1 MINNTFKP
9 AIAKVGGPW
18 DGANPKTWPGV
29 GGTPGTTNYYDY
41 NTGPSLPDPESTPL
55 THYNSETP
63 KTGMSGGRKR
73 KGKTTKRKSKTTK
86 RKSKTTKRKSKTTKR
101 KSKTTKRKSKTTKRK
116 SKTTKRKSKTT
127 KRKSKTTKRKSKT
140 TKRKSK
146 TTKRKSK
153 TTKRKSKT
161 TKRKSKT
168 TKRGGGSHGNTIV
181 PQPVVNLG
189 RTVTY
194 QGKNLWNSFVGN
206 SPAIN
211 PDPLV
216 QPIVK

>member
-86 RKSKTTKRKSKTTKR
+86 RKSKTTKR
-101 KSKTTKRKSKTTKRK
+101 
-116 SKTTKRKSKTT
+116 
-127 KRKSKTTKRKSKT
+127 
-140 TKRKSK
+140 
-146 TTKRKSK
+146 
-153 TTKRKSKT
+153 
-161 TKRKSKT
+161 
-168 TKRGGGSHGNTIV
+168 GGGSHGNTIV

>member
-86 RKSKTTKRKSKTTKR
+86 R
-101 KSKTTKRKSKTTKRK
+101 
-116 SKTTKRKSKTT
+116 
-127 KRKSKTTKRKSKT
+127 
-140 TKRKSK
+140 
-146 TTKRKSK
+146 
-153 TTKRKSKT
+153 
-161 TKRKSKT
+161 
-168 TKRGGGSHGNTIV
+168 GGGSHGNTIV

>member
-1 MINNTFKP
+1 MTNNTFKP

-18 DGANPKTWPGV
+18 DGANPETWPGV
-29 GGTPGTTNYYDY
+29 GGTPGTTNHYDH
-41 NTGPSLPDPESTPL
+41 NTNPFLPDPESTPL
-55 THYNSETP
+55 THYNPETP

-73 KGKTTKRKSKTTK
+73 KSKTTNRKSKTTN
-86 RKSKTTKRKSKTTKR
+86 
-101 KSKTTKRKSKTTKRK
+101 
-116 SKTTKRKSKTT
+116 
-127 KRKSKTTKRKSKT
+127 RKSKTTKRKSKT

-189 RTVTY
+189 RSVTY

-211 PDPLV
+211 PNPLV

>member
-127 KRKSKTTKRKSKT
+127 KRKSKTTKR
-140 TKRKSK
+140 
-146 TTKRKSK
+146 
-153 TTKRKSKT
+153 
-161 TKRKSKT
+161 
-168 TKRGGGSHGNTIV
+168 GGGSHGNTIV

>member
-101 KSKTTKRKSKTTKRK
+101 KSKTTKR
-116 SKTTKRKSKTT
+116 
-127 KRKSKTTKRKSKT
+127 
-140 TKRKSK
+140 
-146 TTKRKSK
+146 
-153 TTKRKSKT
+153 
-161 TKRKSKT
+161 
-168 TKRGGGSHGNTIV
+168 GGGSHGNTIV